1 MKGRRGELIT
11 TSEMRATV
19 ETAVTAEQVLVDN
32 LAQPQT
38 GQAASKGS
46 SNRTEHGTRAHSSWP
61 SRRADMQANAG
72 ANQSASR
79 TRRSRTANGTSNGT
93 DSATDALAVIGIHH
107 PPGSAAGTEFGHR
120 RFLMR
125 QAS

>member
-1 MKGRRGELIT
+1 MT
-11 TSEMRATV
+11 
-19 ETAVTAEQVLVDN
+19 EQVLVDY

-46 SNRTEHGTRAHSSWP
+46 SNRTEHCTRTDTGRPGNDTDLH
-61 SRRADMQANAG
+61 ANTATD
-72 ANQSASR
+72 QSTGRVGRDSTTDSAR
-79 TRRSRTANGTSNGT
+79 HGT

-107 PPGSAAGTEFGHR
+107 PPRSAAGTEFGHR